1 MAQMV
6 QVIPVSRSQK
16 NTAARQFRKGKGCL
30 LGDKAFRDA
39 NTLLIF
45 FFSAVP
51 DQSNSRKEG
60 FILTQILGCC

>member
-30 LGDKAFRDA
+30 LGDKAFLDV
-39 NTLLIF
+39 NMM
-45 FFSAVP
+45 
-51 DQSNSRKEG
+51 
-60 FILTQILGCC
+60 C